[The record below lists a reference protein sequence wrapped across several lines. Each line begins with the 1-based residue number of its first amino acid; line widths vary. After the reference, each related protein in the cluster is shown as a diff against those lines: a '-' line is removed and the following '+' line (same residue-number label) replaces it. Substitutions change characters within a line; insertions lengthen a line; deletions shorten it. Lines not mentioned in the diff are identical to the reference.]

1 MGEATKLKDIG
12 HLNVWWD
19 AESDF
24 LEVSWGKT
32 YDTQETEYDRAM
44 IKLDE
49 DGNIVGFSILGMS
62 DAQKSPLNLNLAPL
76 PEEAYEVVGEE

>member
-1 MGEATKLKDIG
+1 MGEAKNVNGIS

-32 YDTQETEYDRAM
+32 YDTQETEDDRAM
-44 IKLDE
+44 IKLDQ
-49 DGNIVGFSILGMS
+49 DGNVVGFSILGLS
-62 DAQKSPLNLNLAPL
+62 DAKPSPLNLRLVPL
-76 PEEAYEVVGEE
+76 PEEAYQAVSED